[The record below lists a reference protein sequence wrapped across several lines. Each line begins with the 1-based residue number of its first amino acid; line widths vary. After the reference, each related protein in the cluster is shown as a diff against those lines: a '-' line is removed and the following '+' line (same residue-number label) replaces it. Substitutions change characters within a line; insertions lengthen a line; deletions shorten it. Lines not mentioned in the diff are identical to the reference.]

1 MTDVKESGFGRVDLQ
16 FDDYQEANRCLRDK
30 GAGGGVRKYINF
42 IIPNRS
48 QRCKEII
55 SGWDKRATLG
65 ELVSAMLT
73 ATA

>member
-30 GAGGGVRKYINF
+30 GAGGGVGKYINF
-42 IIPNRS
+42 IILNRS
-48 QRCKEII
+48 KRCKEII
-55 SGWDKRATLG
+55 SGWDKRATLD